1 MAPNIYCC
9 GAGTAA
15 DCDHVTERIK
25 RELEMHRYNTHSE
38 SRVQMAAGRF
48 SSEAFRYGGH
58 LGINL
63 IVGGVDIKGPQLLEI
78 SGDGNCYS
86 FPFLTMGSGCLAA
99 MGVIETGFKENMDE
113 AEATALVTKAI
124 EAGIYHDL
132 GSGSNVDLCIIKKGK
147 STLTR
152 SVKSDN
158 KKMFSKPGGYAF
170 PKDRVKVIDEYKQK
184 MVVEDGGAP
193 MDLS

>member
-1 MAPNIYCC
+1 
-9 GAGTAA
+9 
-15 DCDHVTERIK
+15 
-25 RELEMHRYNTHSE
+25 
-38 SRVQMAAGRF
+38 MAAGRF
-48 SSEAFRYGGH
+48 SSECFRYGGN
-58 LGINL
+58 LGVNL

-99 MGVIETGFKENMDE
+99 MAVIETGFKEQMSE
-113 AEATALVTKAI
+113 EEATALVTKAI

-132 GSGSNVDLCIIKKGK
+132 GSGSNVDVCIIKKGK
-147 STLTR
+147 TTLTR
-152 SVKSDN
+152 SVKHDN
-158 KKMFSKPGGYAF
+158 FKVFSKPGGYKF
-170 PKDRVKVIDEYKQK
+170 PKERVNIIDEYKQK